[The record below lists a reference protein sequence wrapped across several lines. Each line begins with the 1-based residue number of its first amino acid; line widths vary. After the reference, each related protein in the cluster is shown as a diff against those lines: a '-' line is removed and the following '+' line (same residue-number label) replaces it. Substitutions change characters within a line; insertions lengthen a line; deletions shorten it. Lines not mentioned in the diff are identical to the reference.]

1 MTYQFD
7 FAALLPYW
15 REFAM
20 GVWLTLQLS
29 FVATVLGFVLG
40 TLCAIGRSDG
50 APWVKALVA
59 CYVEVIRNTP
69 LLVQIFIIYFGI
81 ATLGLHVDAN
91 VAAVLALVV
100 NVGAY
105 TSEIVR
111 AGLES
116 IHKSQL
122 EAAECLGLSRPLHR
136 VVHRPA
142 RQHARM
148 HHQEIAFAPGQ
159 FALAQPGQQLVAV
172 GRRQNRIERV
182 ALVRTAVAFGQ
193 RQQVQIVIAEHADGR
208 AAQTFDEAQHRQR
221 IRPAVDQVADQPQPV
236 GCRVELHFIEQT
248 QKGGLASLRIANG
261 IGGHIKYALN
271 ICTLC

>member
-40 TLCAIGRSDG
+40 TLCAIGRADG
-50 APWVKALVA
+50 APWVKVLVA

-69 LLVQIFIIYFGI
+69 LLVQVFIIYFGI

-122 EAAECLGLSRPLHR
+122 EAAECLGLSRPQTYWH
-136 VVHRPA
+136 VIVRPA
-142 RQHARM
+142 
-148 HHQEIAFAPGQ
+148 
-159 FALAQPGQQLVAV
+159 
-172 GRRQNRIERV
+172 IERV
-182 ALVRTAVAFGQ
+182 YPALTSQYVLLMLASSITSQISAEELTAVANRIQSDTFRSFETYIVVGVLYLILSFVVRLAFWLFGLVVFV
-193 RQQVQIVIAEHADGR
+193 RRRKLG
-208 AAQTFDEAQHRQR
+208 T
-221 IRPAVDQVADQPQPV
+221 
-236 GCRVELHFIEQT
+236 
-248 QKGGLASLRIANG
+248 
-261 IGGHIKYALN
+261 AL
-271 ICTLC
+271 